1 MNCCPHDSFS
11 ALEEYLKAPPPE
23 VIEMLDVEEPQV
35 VEVGEAGVEVGA
47 EDDEDVVSLSDETV
61 DGTGIALYDSSA
73 DEDDEDEE
81 RPASIAAALGQILM
95 DNLSS
100 SAKRRREEDSQAQL
114 DHNI

>member
-73 DEDDEDEE
+73 DEDEDEE